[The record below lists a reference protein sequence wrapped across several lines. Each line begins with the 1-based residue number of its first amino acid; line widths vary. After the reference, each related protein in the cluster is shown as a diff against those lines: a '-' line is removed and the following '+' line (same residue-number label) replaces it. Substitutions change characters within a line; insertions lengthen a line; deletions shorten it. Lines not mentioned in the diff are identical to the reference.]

1 MISILIPCYDYS
13 VYNLVCELK
22 NQCDTLAVEYEII
35 CQDDASG
42 SELNREN
49 EKINTLHNCFFY
61 SNTENLGRGK
71 NRNSLAKKSKFNWLL
86 FLDCDTKPTTALF
99 IQNYLKA
106 IENKETSVVFGGLA
120 YEAIRPQS
128 DQLLRWVYGKKR
140 ESIDYLERKKN
151 PYATTLTS
159 NLLIKKSVFES
170 ILFSNS
176 ITQYGYEDA
185 LFVSDLKKQSI
196 LIEHIDNAVFHLNL
210 ETSILFLEKT
220 KVALDNLVD
229 LSIQGTFSANESKLL
244 TQYYRLKKLGLV
256 TITRRLFSVFESILR
271 FNLVSKHPKLVLFDV
286 YKLGYFCQKKSSL

>member
-13 VYNLVCELK
+13 VYNLICELK

-42 SELNREN
+42 SEFNCEN

-71 NRNSLAKKSKFNWLL
+71 NRNSLAKKSKYNWLL

-106 IENKETSVVFGGLA
+106 IENKEISVIFGGLA

-128 DQLLRWVYGKKR
+128 NQLLRWLYGKKR

-159 NLLIKKSVFES
+159 NLLIKKSVFEQ

-196 LIEHIDNAVFHLNL
+196 LIEHIDNGVFHLNL
-210 ETSILFLEKT
+210 ETSLLFLEKT
-220 KVALDNLVD
+220 KVALDNLID
-229 LSIQGTFSANESKLL
+229 LSIQGNFSANESKLL

-256 TITRRLFSVFESILR
+256 TITGRLFSVFESILR
-271 FNLVSKHPKLVLFDV
+271 FNLVSKYPQLVLFDV
-286 YKLGYFCQKKSSL
+286 YKLGYFCQKSLSL

>member
-106 IENKETSVVFGGLA
+106 IENKENSVVFGGLA

-159 NLLIKKSVFES
+159 NLVIKKSVFEQ

-210 ETSILFLEKT
+210 ETSLVFLEKT

-256 TITRRLFSVFESILR
+256 TITGRLFSVFESILR
-271 FNLVSKHPKLVLFDV
+271 FNLISKHPKLVLFDV